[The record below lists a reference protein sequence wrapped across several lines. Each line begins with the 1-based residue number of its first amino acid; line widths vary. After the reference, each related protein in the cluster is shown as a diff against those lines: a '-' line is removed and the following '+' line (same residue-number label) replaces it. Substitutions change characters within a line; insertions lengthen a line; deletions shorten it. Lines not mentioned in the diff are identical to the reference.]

1 MYMFVYSLIGDSA
14 TCRMLRLMIAYR
26 IAGIAG
32 VSALTKP
39 NVVRL
44 DSWASNI

>member
-1 MYMFVYSLIGDSA
+1 MFVYSLIGDSA
-14 TCRMLRLMIAYR
+14 TCRMLRLMIAAYR